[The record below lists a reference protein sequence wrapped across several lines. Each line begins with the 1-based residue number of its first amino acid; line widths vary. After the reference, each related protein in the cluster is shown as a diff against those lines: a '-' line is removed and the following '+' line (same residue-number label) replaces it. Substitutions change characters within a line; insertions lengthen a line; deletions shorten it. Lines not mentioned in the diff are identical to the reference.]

1 MPLVWQIDGAWARS
15 VYFSANISNGKG
27 KKKEEEEKK
36 NQPGY
41 QYIYTKWNFIC
52 NRLADAFDIP
62 LKSLITFYHIQPTRQ
77 TVAAAELQ
85 AWEDNKR
92 S

>member
-1 MPLVWQIDGAWARS
+1 MQQTRRCIWKP
-15 VYFSANISNGKG
+15 
-27 KKKEEEEKK
+27 
-36 NQPGY
+36 
-41 QYIYTKWNFIC
+41 
-52 NRLADAFDIP
+52 FDIP